1 MASSLNRK
9 CATYRNAAR
18 GGPSHGNM
26 HKKLAKIGRML
37 ADIQTD
43 RQTQTRLSQYAA
55 GDQGEA
61 VTCRHGT
68 LRARCSVDMVWARS
82 G

>member
-1 MASSLNRK
+1 MTSSLNRK

-43 RQTQTRLSQYAA
+43 RQTDT
-55 GDQGEA
+55 D
-61 VTCRHGT
+61 T
-68 LRARCSVDMVWARS
+68 LITIRRW
-82 G
+82 

>member
-1 MASSLNRK
+1 MADFVVYANMTSSLNRK

-26 HKKLAKIGRML
+26 HKKLANIGRML

-43 RQTQTRLSQYAA
+43 T
-55 GDQGEA
+55 D
-61 VTCRHGT
+61 T
-68 LRARCSVDMVWARS
+68 LITIRRW
-82 G
+82 